1 MDFETCRIEA
11 QKLRRE
17 LTEHSYRYHVLDDP
31 VIDDQAYDML
41 LRQLID
47 IEIRYPELV
56 TEDSPTRRIGAP
68 PLTAFHTAPHS
79 VPMLSLDNGFNDE
92 EILDFHAR
100 CLKNSGAHAL
110 TYTAEPKLDGVAVEL
125 TYEKGVLVLA
135 TTRGDGY
142 TGEVITENIRTI
154 KSVPLRL
161 MDNKTAVPDFIEV
174 RGEVIIRHEAF
185 EMLNQHRMNKGESIF
200 ANPRNA
206 AAGSLRQLDSKI
218 TAQRPLTIFVYGVGV
233 VRDMSFSTQAGML
246 ECLSD
251 LGFPVNPL
259 IKKNISIRQVL
270 ENFKHLESLRSELA
284 YDIDGMVIKVD
295 DILIQQAL
303 GEKIKSPRWAI
314 AYKFPAMEKTSKILD
329 ITVQVGRTGTLT
341 PVAELAPVN
350 IGGVMVSRATLHN
363 ADEIKRK
370 DIRIN
375 DTALITRAGDVIPK
389 VVKIIP
395 GARTGEETVF
405 VMPDTCP
412 VCGSRVRRLDGE
424 VAVKCIN
431 IGCSA
436 QIKERIRHFVSKKAF
451 DMDGLGKKLV
461 EQLVDQK
468 LINTFADL
476 FHLDRDTLAGLDR
489 MGLKSA
495 DNIIAAIEQSKTV
508 SFPRFIFALGID
520 HTGEHAARLLAQ
532 KFSDLNTLMAAE
544 TQTISTIHGMGDTTA
559 RAVTGFFSIEENI
572 KTVKNLLDA
581 GVSVTNDLYGEADEK
596 DNAFNGKT
604 IVLTGSFE
612 AMTRNQAKTKLLALG
627 AKVTG
632 SVSKKTDLVIA
643 GSKAGSKLTK
653 AEELGITVWD
663 EARLIE
669 LLGGGD

>member
-31 VIDDQAYDML
+31 VIDDQTYDMM
-41 LRQLID
+41 LRKLID
-47 IEIRYPELV
+47 IETRFPELV

-68 PLTAFHTAPHS
+68 PLTAFDTAPHS
-79 VPMLSLDNGFNDE
+79 VPMLSLDNAFNDQ

-100 CLKNSGAHAL
+100 CLKTSGAHTL
-110 TYTAEPKLDGVAVEL
+110 TYTAEPKLDGLAVEL
-125 TYEKGVLVLA
+125 TYENGLLVLA

-154 KSVPLRL
+154 RSVPLRL
-161 MDNKTAVPDFIEV
+161 MDDKTAVPEFIEV
-174 RGEVIIRHEAF
+174 RGEVIIRHKDF
-185 EMLNQHRMNKGESIF
+185 EMLNQRRMNKGESVF

-233 VRDMSFSTQAGML
+233 VRGLEFSSQAGML
-246 ECLSD
+246 EYLSD

-270 ENFKHLESLRSELA
+270 ENFKDLESLRSQLA
-284 YDIDGMVIKVD
+284 YDIDGMVIKAD
-295 DILIQQAL
+295 DVLIQQAL

-314 AYKFPAMEKTSKILD
+314 AYKFPAMEKASKILG

-341 PVAELAPVN
+341 PVAELVPVN
-350 IGGVMVSRATLHN
+350 IGGVTVSRATLHN
-363 ADEIKRK
+363 ADEIERK
-370 DIRIN
+370 DIRIG

-395 GARTGEETVF
+395 EARTGEETVF
-405 VMPDTCP
+405 TMPDNCP
-412 VCGSRVRRLDGE
+412 VCASRVRRLEGE
-424 VAVKCIN
+424 AAVKCIN
-431 IGCSA
+431 AGCSA

-451 DMDGLGKKLV
+451 DIDGLGKKLV

-468 LINTFADL
+468 LISSFADL
-476 FHLDRDTLAGLDR
+476 FHMDRDTLAGLER
-489 MGLKSA
+489 MGVKSA
-495 DNIIAAIEQSKTV
+495 DNIIAAVKQSKTV
-508 SFPRFIFALGID
+508 SFARFIYALGID

-532 KFSDLNTLMAAE
+532 KFADLKALMAAD
-544 TQTISTIHGMGDTTA
+544 TLIISTIHGMGDTTA
-559 RAVTGFFSIEENI
+559 RAVTGFFSIEENVNL
-572 KTVKNLLDA
+572 VKNLLDA
-581 GVSVTNDLYGEADEK
+581 GVSVTNDLYGGVDEA
-596 DNAFNGKT
+596 DNAFSGKT

-612 AMTRNQAKTKLLALG
+612 AMTRSEAKAKLLALG

-632 SVSKKTDLVIA
+632 SVSKKTDIVIA

-653 AEELGITVWD
+653 AEELGVTVWD
-663 EARLIE
+663 EAKFLELI
-669 LLGGGD
+669 GAGD

>member
-31 VIDDQAYDML
+31 VIDDQAYDMM

-47 IEIRYPELV
+47 IEDRYPELV
-56 TEDSPTRRIGAP
+56 TQDSPTRRIGAP
-68 PLTAFHTAPHS
+68 PLTAFDTAPHS
-79 VPMLSLDNGFNDE
+79 VPMLSLDNAFNDQ

-100 CLKNSGAHAL
+100 CLKTSGAHAL
-110 TYTAEPKLDGVAVEL
+110 TYTAEPKLDGLAVEL
-125 TYEKGVLVLA
+125 TYENGVLVLA

-154 KSVPLRL
+154 RSVPLRL
-161 MDNKTAVPDFIEV
+161 MDDKTTVPEFIEV
-174 RGEVIIRHEAF
+174 RGEVIIRHKDF
-185 EMLNQHRMNKGESIF
+185 ELLNQRRMNNGESVF

-233 VRDMSFSTQAGML
+233 VRGLEFSSQAGML
-246 ECLSD
+246 EYLSD

-270 ENFKHLESLRSELA
+270 ENFKDLESRRSQLA
-284 YDIDGMVIKVD
+284 YDIDGMVIKAD
-295 DILIQQAL
+295 DVLIQQAL

-341 PVAELAPVN
+341 PVAELVPVN
-350 IGGVMVSRATLHN
+350 IGGVTVSRATLHN
-363 ADEIKRK
+363 ADEIERK
-370 DIRIN
+370 DIRIG

-395 GARTGEETVF
+395 EARTGEETVF
-405 VMPDTCP
+405 TMPDNCP
-412 VCGSRVRRLDGE
+412 VCASRVRRLEGE
-424 VAVKCIN
+424 AAVKCIN
-431 IGCSA
+431 AGCSA

-451 DMDGLGKKLV
+451 DIDGLGKKLV

-468 LINTFADL
+468 LISAFADL
-476 FHLDRDTLAGLDR
+476 FHLDRDTLAGLER
-489 MGLKSA
+489 MGIKSA
-495 DNIIAAIEQSKTV
+495 DNIIAAVEQSKTV

-532 KFSDLNTLMAAE
+532 KFADLEALMAAD
-544 TQTISTIHGMGDTTA
+544 TLTISTIHGMGETTA
-559 RAVTGFFSIEENI
+559 RAVTGFFSIEENVNL
-572 KTVKNLLDA
+572 VKNLLDA
-581 GVSVTNDLYGEADEK
+581 GVSITNDLYGGGDEK
-596 DNAFNGKT
+596 DNVFSAKT

-612 AMTRNQAKTKLLALG
+612 AMTRNEAKAKLLAQG

-632 SVSKKTDLVIA
+632 SVSKKTDIVIA

-653 AEELGITVWD
+653 AEELGVTVWD
-663 EARLIE
+663 EAKFLELIDA
-669 LLGGGD
+669 GN

>member
-1 MDFETCRIEA
+1 MDFETSRIEA
-11 QKLRRE
+11 QKLRAE
-17 LTEHSYRYHVLDDP
+17 LTEHSYRYYVLDDP
-31 VIDDQAYDML
+31 AIDDQTYDMM
-41 LRQLID
+41 LRKLID
-47 IEIRYPELV
+47 IETRYPELV

-68 PLTAFHTAPHS
+68 PLTAFDTAPHS
-79 VPMLSLDNGFNDE
+79 VPMLSLDNAFNDQ

-100 CLKNSGAHAL
+100 CLKTSGAHSLA
-110 TYTAEPKLDGVAVEL
+110 YTAEPKLDGLAVEL
-125 TYEKGVLVLA
+125 TYENGLLVLA

-154 KSVPLRL
+154 RSVPLRL
-161 MDNKTAVPDFIEV
+161 MADRTAVPEFMEV
-174 RGEVIIRHEAF
+174 RGEVIIRHKDF
-185 EMLNQHRMNKGESIF
+185 ETLNQGRMNKGESVF

-233 VRDMSFSTQAGML
+233 VRGLEFPSQARML
-246 ECLSD
+246 ECLAD

-259 IKKNISIRQVL
+259 VKKNISIRQVL
-270 ENFKHLESLRSELA
+270 DNFKDLEGLRSQLA

-295 DILIQQAL
+295 DVLIQQAL

-341 PVAELAPVN
+341 PVAELAPVS
-350 IGGVMVSRATLHN
+350 IGGVTVSRATLHN
-363 ADEIKRK
+363 ADEIERK
-370 DIRIN
+370 DIRIG

-395 GARTGEETVF
+395 DARTGEETVF
-405 VMPDTCP
+405 TMPDNCP
-412 VCGSRVRRLDGE
+412 VCASRVRRLEGE
-424 VAVKCIN
+424 AAVKCVN
-431 IGCSA
+431 AVCSA

-461 EQLVDQK
+461 EQLVEQK
-468 LINTFADL
+468 VIGSFADL
-476 FHLDRDTLAGLDR
+476 FHMDRNTLAGLER
-489 MGLKSA
+489 MGAKSA
-495 DNIIAAIEQSKTV
+495 DNIIAAVEQSKTV
-508 SFPRFIFALGID
+508 SFARFIFALGID

-532 KFSDLNTLMAAE
+532 KFADLDALMAAD
-544 TQTISTIHGMGDTTA
+544 TLTISTIHGMGETTA
-559 RAVTGFFSIEENI
+559 RAVTGFFSIEENVNL
-572 KTVKNLLDA
+572 VKNLLDA
-581 GVSVTNDLYGEADEK
+581 GVIITNDLYGGGNET
-596 DNAFNGKT
+596 DNAVSGKT

-612 AMTRNQAKTKLLALG
+612 AMPRSEAKAKLLALG

-632 SVSKKTDLVIA
+632 SVSKNTDIVIA

-653 AEELGITVWD
+653 AEALGVTVWD
-663 EARLIE
+663 EAGLLGLI
-669 LLGGGD
+669 GGGD

>member
-1 MDFETCRIEA
+1 MDFDACRIEA

-31 VIDDQAYDML
+31 VIDDQTYDMM

-47 IEIRYPELV
+47 IETRYPELV

-68 PLTAFHTAPHS
+68 PLTAFDTASHS
-79 VPMLSLDNGFNDE
+79 VPMLSLDNAFNDQ

-100 CLKNSGAHAL
+100 CLKTSGADAL

-125 TYEKGVLVLA
+125 TYENGVLVLA

-174 RGEVIIRHEAF
+174 RGEVIIRHKDF
-185 EMLNQHRMNKGESIF
+185 ETLNQRRLDTGESVF

-233 VRDMSFSTQAGML
+233 VRGLSFSTQALML

-251 LGFPVNPL
+251 LGLPVNPL
-259 IKKNISIRQVL
+259 IKKDISIRQVL

-295 DILIQQAL
+295 DILIRQAL

-314 AYKFPAMEKTSKILD
+314 AYKFPAMEKTSKIVD

-341 PVAELAPVN
+341 PVAELVPVN
-350 IGGVMVSRATLHN
+350 IGGVTVSRATLHN

-389 VVKIIP
+389 VVKIVP
-395 GARTGEETVF
+395 AARTGEEKVF
-405 VMPDTCP
+405 TMPETCP
-412 VCGSRVRRLDGE
+412 VCGSRVRRLEGE
-424 VAVKCIN
+424 AAVKCIN
-431 IGCSA
+431 AECSA

-461 EQLVDQK
+461 EQLVDEK
-468 LINTFADL
+468 LVSSFADL
-476 FHLDRDTLAGLDR
+476 FHLDRETLAGLER

-495 DNIIAAIEQSKTV
+495 DNIIAAIAQSKTV
-508 SFPRFIFALGID
+508 SFSRFIFALGID

-532 KFSDLNTLMAAE
+532 KFADLDALMAAD
-544 TQTISTIHGMGDTTA
+544 TQAISIIHGMGDTTA
-559 RAVTGFFSIEENI
+559 GAVTGFFSIEENI

-581 GVSVTNDLYGEADEK
+581 GVSITNDLYGDFDEK
-596 DNAFNGKT
+596 DNAFSGKT
-604 IVLTGSFE
+604 FVLTGSLE
-612 AMTRNQAKTKLLALG
+612 TLTRNQAKAKLLALG

-632 SVSKKTDLVIA
+632 SVSKKTDIVIA
-643 GSKAGSKLTK
+643 GSKAGSKRTK

-663 EARLIE
+663 EAGFLELI
-669 LLGGGD
+669 GGGN